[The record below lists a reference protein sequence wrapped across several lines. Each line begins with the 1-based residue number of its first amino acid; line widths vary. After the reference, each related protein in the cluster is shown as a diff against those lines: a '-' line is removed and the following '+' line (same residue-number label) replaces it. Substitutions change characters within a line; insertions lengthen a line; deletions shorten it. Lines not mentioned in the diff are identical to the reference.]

1 MKAIQVAFGLLA
13 AVAATAGHSAD
24 KVYKWKDA
32 NGVVHFSDAP
42 PPKGTEF
49 NNVRIVNQSAAITQ
63 TQTPPPAADAA
74 AATGTDEAKAVADS
88 GNAARCASAQ
98 DRVALLSSAQPL
110 TVQQD
115 GKYVPMAAAD
125 RAAELN
131 IAKATVASL
140 CSAAASQ

>member
-49 NNVRIVNQSAAITQ
+49 NNVRIVNQNTGITQ
-63 TQTPPPAADAA
+63 TEPQTPPPTGDAA
-74 AATGTDEAKAVADS
+74 ASAPTADAS
-88 GNAARCASAQ
+88 NAARCASAQ
-98 DRVALLSSAQPL
+98 KRVSLLSSNQLL
-110 TVQQD
+110 TVQRD
-115 GKYVPMAAAD
+115 GKTVELGAAD

-131 IAKATVASL
+131 IAQATVASL
-140 CSAAASQ
+140 CSPQGDSQ

>member
-32 NGVVHFSDAP
+32 SGVVHFSDAP

-49 NNVRIVNQSAAITQ
+49 NNVRIVNQSTAITQ
-63 TQTPPPAADAA
+63 AQAPPATGEAA
-74 AATGTDEAKAVADS
+74 AGETKPADE

-115 GKYVPMAAAD
+115 GKYVPMTPAD
-125 RAAELN
+125 RAAELS

-140 CSAAASQ
+140 CSAQDASQ